1 MRHNIGHSSMG
12 ITMEFYLET
21 HFGLLENMKDPISGT
36 TSQKKVLR
44 HYRFN
49 SYFKSMFKRYE
60 KH

>member
-1 MRHNIGHSSMG
+1 MG